1 MDHHSAGIDL
11 LGLPLV
17 LLAALVIS
25 VPLARVARL
34 SAIVAYLIV
43 GVVIGPYGLGFLA
56 RPESILTV
64 AELGVV
70 MLLFLIGLELELNR
84 LLGLRRALFGLG
96 VAQVLIPGLA
106 IAGFALLTGLFD
118 WRGAIVAGLA
128 LGRKSKR
135 LNSSR
140 TDI

>member
-1 MDHHSAGIDL
+1 MAPKRRPCSLDKANQSMDHHSAGIDL

-84 LLGLRRALFGLG
+84 LLEIG
-96 VAQVLIPGLA
+96 
-106 IAGFALLTGLFD
+106 
-118 WRGAIVAGLA
+118 
-128 LGRKSKR
+128 
-135 LNSSR
+135 
-140 TDI
+140 

>member
-43 GVVIGPYGLGFLA
+43 GVGIGPYGLGFLA
-56 RPESILTV
+56 RPESILPA
-64 AELGVV
+64 AELGVGGV
-70 MLLFLIGLELELNR
+70 LFLIGLELELNR
-84 LLGLRRALFGLG
+84 LLAMRRDIFGLG
-96 VAQVLIPGLA
+96 VAQVLITGLA
-106 IAGFALLTGLFD
+106 IAGLALLTGRVD
-118 WRGAIVAGLA
+118 GGGASGV
-128 LGRKSKR
+128 
-135 LNSSR
+135 
-140 TDI
+140 